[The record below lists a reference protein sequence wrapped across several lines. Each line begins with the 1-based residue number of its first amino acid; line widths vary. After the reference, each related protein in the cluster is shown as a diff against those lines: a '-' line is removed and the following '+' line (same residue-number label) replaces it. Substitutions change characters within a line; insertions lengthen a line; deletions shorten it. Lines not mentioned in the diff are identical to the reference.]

1 MDKGKISTDL
11 LRALPVI
18 WGSLIKAASIA
29 QSIQNISTGELAR
42 QWLGKVE
49 TKKKKN
55 LKSLVHIGCFRMRF
69 CNA

>member
-11 LRALPVI
+11 LRDLPVI

-42 QWLGKVE
+42 QWLGKAE
-49 TKKKKN
+49 TKKKN
-55 LKSLVHIGCFRMRF
+55 LKSLAHIGCFRMRF